1 MLNGIKIG
9 DTTYSVDKIT
19 QVIMEDGMVLVRV
32 LEKESANERIE
43 RTQYARFQDVEF
55 ISDKDGG

>member
-1 MLNGIKIG
+1 MLKGIKIG
-9 DTTYSVDKIT
+9 DTTYLVDKIT

-55 ISDKDGG
+55 ISDKDGD

>member
-1 MLNGIKIG
+1 MLKGIKIG
-9 DTTYSVDKIT
+9 DTTYYVDKIT

>member
-1 MLNGIKIG
+1 MLKGIKIG
-9 DTTYSVDKIT
+9 DTTYSVDKIR
-19 QVIMEDGMVLVRV
+19 QVIMEDGMVFVRV

>member
-1 MLNGIKIG
+1 MLKGIKIG

-19 QVIMEDGMVLVRV
+19 QVIMENGMVLVRV

-43 RTQYARFQDVEF
+43 RTQHARFQDVEF